1 MLDKILD
8 KVMFSKWRE
17 VDKHRLA
24 SRINDERIK
33 THEFAY
39 IDDGV
44 RGHLADL
51 YEIGGEHDAVI
62 NVHGGG
68 LMYGYKEYS
77 AAYCHE
83 YVKRGMAAYNINYR
97 ISYDGAELCGML
109 ADVAAAVTRIVNDG
123 KYERYFLTG
132 DSAGAYL
139 AALYIML
146 SKNEEMSRA
155 FGVTTTDAHV
165 SGLGVVCGMLNG
177 LEGNIAMQAVRRLA
191 FSKDY
196 KKSDYC
202 KYLNVVDCDVS
213 LLPPTYVQT
222 SADDPFHKVNLAFK
236 AALDTHG
243 VKNTLKYYPKERGI
257 RYEHVFAVNDCA
269 RPTAQTQLDEMVEFF
284 KCIRYLKNN

>member
-1 MLDKILD
+1 MLDRFLD
-8 KVMFSKWRE
+8 KVMFSKWRDIDE
-17 VDKHRLA
+17 QRLA
-24 SRINDERIK
+24 SRSLDERIK

-51 YEIGGEHDAVI
+51 YEIGGEHDAII

-109 ADVAAAVTRIVNDG
+109 ADVAAAVERIVNDG
-123 KYERYFLTG
+123 KYERYYLTG

-139 AALYIML
+139 AALYIL
-146 SKNEEMSRA
+146 TSKNEDISRA
-155 FGVTTTDAHV
+155 FGVTTTDAHI
-165 SGLGVVCGMLNG
+165 SGLCVVCGMLNG
-177 LEGNIAMQAVRRLA
+177 LENDIALQAVRKLA
-191 FSKDY
+191 FAKDY
-196 KKSDYC
+196 KKSDYY
-202 KYLNVVDCDVS
+202 KYLNILNCDLS

-222 SADDPFHKVNLAFK
+222 SADDPFHKVNINFYN
-236 AALDTHG
+236 ALNALG
-243 VKNTLKYYPKERGI
+243 VKATLKYYPKERGKK
-257 RYEHVFAVNDCA
+257 YEHVFAVNDCTRA
-269 RPTAQTQLDEMVEFF
+269 AAQTQLDETVKFF
-284 KCIRYLKNN
+284 SETN

>member
-1 MLDKILD
+1 MLEKILD
-8 KVMFSKWRE
+8 KVMFSKWRDIDE
-17 VDKHRLA
+17 QRLA
-24 SRINDERIK
+24 SREEDCRIK
-33 THEFAY
+33 TREFAY

-51 YEIGGEHDAVI
+51 YEIGGERGAVI
-62 NVHGGG
+62 NIHGGG

-97 ISYDGAELCGML
+97 ISYDGAKLRDML
-109 ADVAAAVTRIVNDG
+109 ADVAAAVEFIVNEN

-146 SKNEEMSRA
+146 SKNADMARA
-155 FGVTTTDAHV
+155 FGVTTTDAHI

-177 LEGNIAMQAVRRLA
+177 LENDIALQAVRKLA
-191 FSKDY
+191 FAKDY
-196 KKSDYC
+196 KKSDYY
-202 KYLNVVDCDVS
+202 KYLNVLNCDLS
-213 LLPPTYVQT
+213 LLPPTFVQT
-222 SADDPFHKVNLAFK
+222 SADDPFHKLNIDFYN
-236 AALDTHG
+236 ALDALG
-243 VKNTLKYYPKERGI
+243 VKSTLKYYPKERGK

-269 RPTAQTQLDEMVEFF
+269 RPAAQTQLDETVAFF
-284 KCIRYLKNN
+284 KSIN